1 MQKQEMDT
9 TKTATHVSRP
19 SPSQVVLSRAL
30 WGCRDH
36 DPEASLY
43 SSPSLAM
50 LPPQL
55 VHLAPLPSCLYTAPH
70 CKCASLIPH

>member
-1 MQKQEMDT
+1 MQKEGNGP
-9 TKTATHVSRP
+9 HVSRP

-55 VHLAPLPSCLYTAPH
+55 LHLAPLPLCLYTAPT
-70 CKCASLIPH
+70 ANVPL